1 MQIHLPEELDKYDKI
16 VYEPFCIFEKNNFLE
31 NLSFSLQ
38 PGEFSYL
45 IGKTGSGKSSILRS
59 IYCDVPIQS
68 GNCIIDG
75 VCINNIKK
83 SKVPLLRR
91 KIGIIF
97 QDFKLLSD
105 RTVFKNLE
113 FVLKATEW
121 NDKSKINERID
132 EVLDQVKMNDFK
144 NKFPD
149 RFFQIGIAE
158 ANMIG
163 IAAGMTIG
171 EKIPYTGTFA
181 NFSTGRVYDQIRQS
195 VAYSNKNVKICA
207 SHAGITLGED
217 GATHQILE
225 DIGLMKML
233 PGMTVINP
241 CDYNQTKLATIEISK
256 FFGPVYLRFG
266 RPKVPLFTDLKVKF
280 EIGKGIILKKGRG
293 CNNSC
298 HWSLSL
304 GVFNCK

>member
-1 MQIHLPEELDKYDKI
+1 MKSEIIIYEKVSLKI
-16 VYEPFCIFEKNNFLE
+16 GENNFLE

-75 VCINNIKK
+75 VCIKNIKQR
-83 SKVPLLRR
+83 KVPLLRR

-144 NKFPD
+144 NRFPYQLSGGEQQ
-149 RFFQIGIAE
+149 RISIARAILNNPNLILADE
-158 ANMIG
+158 PTGNLDPGTSNEIMELILDINSKG
-163 IAAGMTIG
+163 STI
-171 EKIPYTGTFA
+171 
-181 NFSTGRVYDQIRQS
+181 
-195 VAYSNKNVKICA
+195 
-207 SHAGITLGED
+207 LM
-217 GATHQILE
+217 ATH
-225 DIGLMKML
+225 
-233 PGMTVINP
+233 
-241 CDYNQTKLATIEISK
+241 DYNVISTYPKKTLRVENGKLFELSK
-256 FFGPVYLRFG
+256 
-266 RPKVPLFTDLKVKF
+266 KT
-280 EIGKGIILKKGRG
+280 
-293 CNNSC
+293 
-298 HWSLSL
+298 
-304 GVFNCK
+304 

>member
-1 MQIHLPEELDKYDKI
+1 MKSKI
-16 VYEPFCIFEKNNFLE
+16 IIYEKVSLKIGENNFLE

-144 NKFPD
+144 NRFPYQLSGGEQQ
-149 RFFQIGIAE
+149 RISIARAILNNPNLILADE
-158 ANMIG
+158 PTGNLDPATSNEIMELILDINSKG
-163 IAAGMTIG
+163 STI
-171 EKIPYTGTFA
+171 
-181 NFSTGRVYDQIRQS
+181 
-195 VAYSNKNVKICA
+195 
-207 SHAGITLGED
+207 LM
-217 GATHQILE
+217 ATH
-225 DIGLMKML
+225 
-233 PGMTVINP
+233 
-241 CDYNQTKLATIEISK
+241 DYNVISTYPKKTLRVENGKLFELSK
-256 FFGPVYLRFG
+256 
-266 RPKVPLFTDLKVKF
+266 KT
-280 EIGKGIILKKGRG
+280 
-293 CNNSC
+293 
-298 HWSLSL
+298 
-304 GVFNCK
+304 

>member
-1 MQIHLPEELDKYDKI
+1 MKSEIIIYEKVSLKI
-16 VYEPFCIFEKNNFLE
+16 GENNFLE

-75 VCINNIKK
+75 VCISNIKK

-144 NKFPD
+144 NRFPYQLSGGEQQ
-149 RFFQIGIAE
+149 RISIARAILNNPNLILADE
-158 ANMIG
+158 PTGNLDPATSNEIMELILDINSKG
-163 IAAGMTIG
+163 STI
-171 EKIPYTGTFA
+171 
-181 NFSTGRVYDQIRQS
+181 
-195 VAYSNKNVKICA
+195 
-207 SHAGITLGED
+207 LM
-217 GATHQILE
+217 ATH
-225 DIGLMKML
+225 
-233 PGMTVINP
+233 
-241 CDYNQTKLATIEISK
+241 DYNVISTYPKKTLRVENGKL
-256 FFGPVYLRFG
+256 
-266 RPKVPLFTDLKVKF
+266 F
-280 EIGKGIILKKGRG
+280 ELLKKT
-293 CNNSC
+293 
-298 HWSLSL
+298 
-304 GVFNCK
+304 

>member
-1 MQIHLPEELDKYDKI
+1 MKSEIIIYEKVSLKI
-16 VYEPFCIFEKNNFLE
+16 GENNFLE

-121 NDKSKINERID
+121 NNKSKINERID

-144 NKFPD
+144 NRFPYQLSGGEQQ
-149 RFFQIGIAE
+149 RISIARAILNNPNLILADE
-158 ANMIG
+158 PTGNLDPATSNEIMELILDINSKG
-163 IAAGMTIG
+163 STI
-171 EKIPYTGTFA
+171 
-181 NFSTGRVYDQIRQS
+181 
-195 VAYSNKNVKICA
+195 
-207 SHAGITLGED
+207 LM
-217 GATHQILE
+217 ATH
-225 DIGLMKML
+225 
-233 PGMTVINP
+233 
-241 CDYNQTKLATIEISK
+241 DYNVISTYPKKTLRVENGKLFELSK
-256 FFGPVYLRFG
+256 
-266 RPKVPLFTDLKVKF
+266 KT
-280 EIGKGIILKKGRG
+280 
-293 CNNSC
+293 
-298 HWSLSL
+298 
-304 GVFNCK
+304 